1 MLPRSR
7 GVLRYVSQATRNYSF
22 SAGAA
27 TSLGVAIRRVRSS
40 SRQWAPVACTAAVV
54 GAAACAA
61 RLLCEE
67 EEKEKGSGG
76 RGTRQ
81 QLQEIVKRLDKI
93 EAGLAVKHTEGQ
105 HACEL
110 LPHHLPCTGV
120 TRWNERGTQRRP
132 SSPAWLDCFDIK
144 VCSAVYR
151 DTVIEGWAV
160 HVNQRL
166 LGTPTGQE
174 ALKLLAA
181 QLYNVTRVRSL
192 TILFVQSLT

>member
-67 EEKEKGSGG
+67 EETEKGSGG

-93 EAGLAVKHTEGQ
+93 EAGLAVKRTEGQ

-132 SSPAWLDCFDIK
+132 STVD
-144 VCSAVYR
+144 AVGLCVWWFTCCGL
-151 DTVIEGWAV
+151 TVLTFVLQYI
-160 HVNQRL
+160 
-166 LGTPTGQE
+166 GT
-174 ALKLLAA
+174 
-181 QLYNVTRVRSL
+181 RSL
-192 TILFVQSLT
+192 RGGQCT